1 MSDPN
6 VKEDLIELP
15 NMRSKEQQTFIKRLN
30 ELLPHGEATV
40 IAQRTGI
47 HLSTISNWRQGK
59 PPINPSLENL
69 TKLAHAFNV
78 PAAYLITDVSLL
90 VAAPSERDELE
101 AMLRAHVQLSD
112 QLLLK
117 LAALKK
123 KQQGE

>member
-78 PAAYLITDVSLL
+78 PAAYLITDLSLL
-90 VAAPSERDELE
+90 VLSPSDREDLE
-101 AMLRAHVQLSD
+101 ADLRSHVSLSD
-112 QLLLK
+112 RLLRRLD
-117 LAALKK
+117 ALKK

>member
-1 MSDPN
+1 
-6 VKEDLIELP
+6 
-15 NMRSKEQQTFIKRLN
+15 MRSKEQQTFIKRLN
-30 ELLPHGEATV
+30 ELLPRGEATV

-59 PPINPSLENL
+59 PPINPSLEML

-90 VAAPSERDELE
+90 VASPFERDELE
-101 AMLRAHVQLSD
+101 AILRSHVELSD
-112 QLLLK
+112 RLLSR

>member
-1 MSDPN
+1 MSRS
-6 VKEDLIELP
+6 VKENLIDSDD
-15 NMRSKEQQTFIKRLN
+15 MRSKEQQTFIKRLN
-30 ELLPHGEATV
+30 ELLPRGEATV

-59 PPINPSLENL
+59 PPINPSLEML

-90 VAAPSERDELE
+90 VASPSERDELE
-101 AMLRAHVQLSD
+101 LMLRAHVQMSD

-117 LAALKK
+117 LAALKR